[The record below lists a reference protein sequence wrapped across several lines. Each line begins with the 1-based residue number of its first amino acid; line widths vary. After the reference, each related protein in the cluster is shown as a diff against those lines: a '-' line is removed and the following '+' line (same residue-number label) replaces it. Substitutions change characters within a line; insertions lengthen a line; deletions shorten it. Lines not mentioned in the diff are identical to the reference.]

1 MVDVVVFVSV
11 VTIADAIREEI
22 AVAIVIVEISKA
34 MTTVLFAISVV
45 FVTNAVVSKTK
56 MTEVILS
63 SMDIDETVTVTMIVW
78 DAMIIMFGGAGS
90 GSGSKERCESKLH
103 LEFKFVFLF
112 GLMRHN
118 FRLLLNGW
126 VFVNRL
132 GQIWLSEK
140 FKAAKQRIC

>member
-11 VTIADAIREEI
+11 ITIAEAIREEI
-22 AVAIVIVEISKA
+22 AVAIVIAEISKA

-56 MTEVILS
+56 MTEVILC

-118 FRLLLNGW
+118 FRLLLNG
-126 VFVNRL
+126 
-132 GQIWLSEK
+132 
-140 FKAAKQRIC
+140 

>member
-11 VTIADAIREEI
+11 ITIADAIREEI

-45 FVTNAVVSKTK
+45 FVTNTVVSKTK
-56 MTEVILS
+56 MTEVILG
-63 SMDIDETVTVTMIVW
+63 SMDIDETVTVTMVVW
-78 DAMIIMFGGAGS
+78 DAMIMMFGGGGS

-103 LEFKFVFLF
+103 LEFKFVYLF

-118 FRLLLNGW
+118 FRLLLYGW
-126 VFVNRL
+126 VIVNRV
-132 GQIWLSEK
+132 WLSEK